1 MEPSARVDARAG
13 VRRVAG
19 RTHDVREPATV
30 LERTDSARADQHDVA
45 GSHLDARPRSRL
57 VEFVTRDLV
66 AAGELVDS
74 SHRSDIEEH
83 AAADKRAHVLD
94 PEHGR
99 TAERG
104 DGVGRDTVVQR
115 ACVAD
120 MAECVPVGRSLQ
132 THHDMV
138 VVEVGDHGVA
148 VGVAEIR
155 VVDVVHRPQWVDP
168 AGYRTDLGSVR
179 REIDRHRDP
188 PARTDCRRSVGNG
201 FVGEQVERAEAVVVT
216 PPAPVAD
223 FGTDLVEAIVERH
236 GPTS

>member
-1 MEPSARVDARAG
+1 MTSSATAATSLRWNHRRVDARAG

-19 RTHDVREPATV
+19 RTHDVREPAAV

-45 GSHLDARPRSRL
+45 GHLDARPRSRL

-83 AAADKRAHVLD
+83 AAADKRA
-94 PEHGR
+94 PSRSEHGR

-148 VGVAEIR
+148 VGVAEIQ

-188 PARTDCRRSVGNG
+188 P
-201 FVGEQVERAEAVVVT
+201 
-216 PPAPVAD
+216 P
-223 FGTDLVEAIVERH
+223 
-236 GPTS
+236 

>member
-1 MEPSARVDARAG
+1 
-13 VRRVAG
+13 
-19 RTHDVREPATV
+19 
-30 LERTDSARADQHDVA
+30 
-45 GSHLDARPRSRL
+45 
-57 VEFVTRDLV
+57 
-66 AAGELVDS
+66 
-74 SHRSDIEEH
+74 
-83 AAADKRAHVLD
+83 
-94 PEHGR
+94 
-99 TAERG
+99 
-104 DGVGRDTVVQR
+104 
-115 ACVAD
+115 

-138 VVEVGDHGVA
+138 VVEVGVHGVA

-236 GPTS
+236 GPTSLVAGIDVDQPVEGSPARQAR